1 MQCYAYMCDV
11 HVCTHT
17 HTYLYVVHTPTYMY
31 IYLYLIYMCIDQ
43 GYTEEPYPDRG
54 VDRGQGN
61 QTSVA
66 AQEAAGEVRHRG
78 GGGEQQ

>member
-1 MQCYAYMCDV
+1 MS
-11 HVCTHT
+11 
-17 HTYLYVVHTPTYMY
+17 
-31 IYLYLIYMCIDQ
+31 DQ

-54 VDRGQGN
+54 VDRGQGY

-66 AQEAAGEVRHRG
+66 AQEAPGEVQHR

>member
-1 MQCYAYMCDV
+1 M
-11 HVCTHT
+11 
-17 HTYLYVVHTPTYMY
+17 YLYVVHTPTYMH

-54 VDRGQGN
+54 VDRGQGY

-66 AQEAAGEVRHRG
+66 AQEAPGEVRHRG
-78 GGGEQQ
+78 GGEQQ